1 MTRRRDGDTAADS
14 NPTTAPTTTTTTPPA
29 NPPSPATP
37 TTTTP
42 LTRGHGRA
50 RARLLLLGS
59 AASFG
64 LMAVLARRLSR
75 GEEAFSAGQ
84 LTVVRFVVGA
94 AVSLVAF
101 RARPGLYRPHNLR
114 LLWTRG
120 ISGGIVV
127 VLYFLALQRIPAGE
141 AGMLYNLFPV
151 VATAMSVWAF
161 RERPTVH
168 LGLALAVATAGVVLV
183 LGDGTL
189 RLSLGAGEALAVGAA
204 VFAAFSSVTIRAM
217 RATDNAA
224 TIFFYFCLGGLPVAL
239 PFALGAWP
247 ALGPHWGVAIVMAL
261 AAFAA
266 QVLMAEAYGALAI
279 SEAAIWLQLTPL
291 AQYLLAAVLLGEPF
305 TAAGA
310 GGIVL
315 GVAGVAY
322 GTVLGHRPR
331 DGAGRAATA

>member
-1 MTRRRDGDTAADS
+1 M
-14 NPTTAPTTTTTTPPA
+14 
-29 NPPSPATP
+29 
-37 TTTTP
+37 
-42 LTRGHGRA
+42 
-50 RARLLLLGS
+50 LLGS

-64 LMAVLARRLSR
+64 LMAVLARLLSR
-75 GEEAFSAGQ
+75 GEGAFSAGQ

-94 AVSLVAF
+94 AVSLLAF
-101 RARPGLYRPHNLR
+101 RLKPGLYAPRNRR

-120 ISGGIVV
+120 LSGGIVV

-151 VATAMSVWAF
+151 VATAMSAFAF

-168 LGLALAVATAGVVLV
+168 LALALVVATGGVVLV
-183 LGDGTL
+183 LGNGSL
-189 RLSLGAGEALAVGAA
+189 RVGVGVGEAFAIAAA

-224 TIFFYFCLGGLPVAL
+224 TIFFYFCLGGLPVAV

-247 ALGPHWGVAIVMAL
+247 TAAGPWAIAIVMAL

-279 SEAAIWLQLTPL
+279 PEAAIWLQLTPL
-291 AQYLLAAVLLGEPF
+291 AQYLLAGLVLGEPL
-305 TAAGA
+305 TPAGA
-310 GGIVL
+310 LGIVV

-331 DGAGRAATA
+331 QAAPAPDAPPAA

>member
-1 MTRRRDGDTAADS
+1 VTAERRRK
-14 NPTTAPTTTTTTPPA
+14 
-29 NPPSPATP
+29 
-37 TTTTP
+37 
-42 LTRGHGRA
+42 A
-50 RARLLLLGS
+50 RARLMLLGS

-64 LMAVLARRLSR
+64 LMAVLARLLSR
-75 GEEAFSAGQ
+75 GEGAFSPGQ
-84 LTVVRFVVGA
+84 LTVIRFVVGA
-94 AVSLVAF
+94 AVSVVAF
-101 RARPGLYRPHNLR
+101 RLHPGLYAPRNRR

-120 ISGGIVV
+120 LSGGIVV

-151 VATAMSVWAF
+151 LATGMSALAF

-168 LGLALAVATAGVVLV
+168 LALALLVATSGVVLV
-183 LGDGTL
+183 LGGGSL
-189 RLSLGAGEALAVGAA
+189 RIGLGAGEALAVGAA

-224 TIFFYFCLGGLPVAL
+224 TIFFYFSLGGLPIAL

-247 ALGPHWGVAIVMAL
+247 TAPGPWAIAVVMAL

-279 SEAAIWLQLTPL
+279 PEAAVWLQLTPL
-291 AQYLLAAVLLGEPF
+291 AQYLLAGVLLGERL
-305 TAAGA
+305 TLVGAAG
-310 GGIVL
+310 IVI

-322 GTVLGHRPR
+322 GTVLGHR
-331 DGAGRAATA
+331 ARAAAPAAGAPAP